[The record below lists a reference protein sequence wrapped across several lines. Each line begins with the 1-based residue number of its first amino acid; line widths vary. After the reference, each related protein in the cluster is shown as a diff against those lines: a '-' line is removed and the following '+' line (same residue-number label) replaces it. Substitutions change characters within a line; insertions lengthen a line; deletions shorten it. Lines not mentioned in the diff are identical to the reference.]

1 MTKLCSHCHQ
11 PLPELRAGV
20 RLSPLKA
27 HIFDVVKRADS
38 NGITIE
44 DINTICFDGRASAVN
59 VRNHIHQI
67 NDALAGTDFEIRGGA
82 PGMVGYF
89 HIVKRHWNAVPRPS
103 PKRHSLQQGYEFS
116 LNGRKTFRVACAA
129 KPSSWSGTPPGR
141 MTQACIAQPA
151 TAIADGCQKRL
162 PIF

>member
-44 DINTICFDGRASAVN
+44 DINAIRFDGRASAE
-59 VRNHIHQI
+59 RPQSHSPDQRR
-67 NDALAGTDFEIRGGA
+67 AGWD
-82 PGMVGYF
+82 
-89 HIVKRHWNAVPRPS
+89 
-103 PKRHSLQQGYEFS
+103 
-116 LNGRKTFRVACAA
+116 
-129 KPSSWSGTPPGR
+129 
-141 MTQACIAQPA
+141 
-151 TAIADGCQKRL
+151 RL
-162 PIF
+162 

>member
-27 HIFDVVKRADS
+27 HIFDVVKRAGS

-44 DINTICFDGRASAVN
+44 DINAICFNGRASAAN

-67 NDALAGTDFEIRGGA
+67 NDALAGTDLGDSRRRT
-82 PGMVGYF
+82 GMVGYF
-89 HIVKRHWNAVPRPS
+89 HIVKRHWSAVP
-103 PKRHSLQQGYEFS
+103 
-116 LNGRKTFRVACAA
+116 
-129 KPSSWSGTPPGR
+129 
-141 MTQACIAQPA
+141 
-151 TAIADGCQKRL
+151 
-162 PIF
+162 